1 MGLGQV
7 FAKLVLRD
15 DTNLGEQKIQY
26 KPKLE
31 TTEVKGS
38 FSIDSRKFESSC
50 WCFWDSIAGLAKV
63 ICLKTQIICFSFSLC
78 VFISPPSYSLCLEI
92 S

>member
-31 TTEVKGS
+31 TTEVKGT
-38 FSIDSRKFESSC
+38 FSIDSSGIWIKLLVFLGFYCR
-50 WCFWDSIAGLAKV
+50 AG
-63 ICLKTQIICFSFSLC
+63 
-78 VFISPPSYSLCLEI
+78 
-92 S
+92 